1 MAGDAEKYLSAGMD
15 GYLSKPVESNL
26 LQAEICRLAKVPVHK
41 EKEAVKEKV
50 PNSLDFDQEELL
62 ARVDDD
68 RELLHDLLRIFK
80 EEFPRQLQVLHEAVG
95 SGDGHRVAA
104 AAHTMKGML
113 ANLAA
118 SQSAAS
124 AERLEQL
131 GRNGEK
137 SDFRDAL
144 TAFEKDAARLL
155 PHLDA
160 CIAEIC

>member
-1 MAGDAEKYLSAGMD
+1 MTRKRPLGEG
-15 GYLSKPVESNL
+15 PF
-26 LQAEICRLAKVPVHK
+26 HK
-41 EKEAVKEKV
+41 EKEAVKEKI
-50 PNSLDFDQEELL
+50 PNNLDFDQGELL
-62 ARVDDD
+62 ARVDND

-131 GRNGEK
+131 GRSREE

-144 TAFEKDAARLL
+144 AAFERDAARLL

-160 CIAEIC
+160 CMAEVCG

>member
-1 MAGDAEKYLSAGMD
+1 M
-15 GYLSKPVESNL
+15 
-26 LQAEICRLAKVPVHK
+26 K
-41 EKEAVKEKV
+41 EKIS
-50 PNSLDFDQEELL
+50 NNLDFDQGELL
-62 ARVDDD
+62 ARVDND

-131 GRNGEK
+131 GRSREK

-144 TAFEKDAARLL
+144 AAFERDAARLL

-160 CIAEIC
+160 CMAEVCG

>member
-131 GRNGEK
+131 GRSGEK

-160 CIAEIC
+160 CMAEIC